1 MLTDKLKQ
9 VIRQSYKA
17 IGENLNNFNPRKQ
30 QTFLIAEIAKTLA
43 GEYNKD
49 RKIITIEAGTGTGKS
64 LAYSLGAIPLALT
77 RDKKVCISTATVALQ
92 EQLVDKDLPFLKKH
106 AGLKFDFA
114 LVKGRQRYV
123 CRQKLA
129 QAVTTDSPQAGFTFA
144 EKPKASDIRTLNAM
158 HQALN
163 DGSWLGDIDSW
174 KTPIQ
179 HNIWSQVQSDKHSCL
194 KSLSDH
200 NHCPFHK
207 ARETMEQAHVLVVN
221 HSLLLADLELGGGRI
236 LSAPDETFYII
247 DEAHHLPKVTRDHS
261 SANITLR
268 GAIDWLTKLRETGDK
283 MAKLIKSQRAISP
296 ALKLSDD
303 CQDLLIEMQK
313 VLTFVDNN
321 ATLYFL
327 ENQNGQSNNQS
338 NSQSNSKGTAH
349 FKKNDEQVYR
359 FDNGI
364 IPKAIKNWAEDCNE
378 LSKKCLS
385 HLNKL
390 YSALIESVKDGETQM
405 YLAEPVLSE
414 AGFMLQR
421 LENLAALWYMYA
433 KTDSDKAAPMARWLL
448 KQEPS
453 KASARQDYL
462 ICASPIEVGFTLED
476 KLWSQCEGAVLC
488 SATLLALNS
497 FDHFRFQAGLKNND
511 GSQYQQVTSPFDYQN
526 NAQLVIAN
534 MVNEP
539 SVPQF
544 TDELIEKLPK
554 YLAQGNA
561 SLVLFSSYWQM
572 EKVAQALRDNH
583 KLDIA
588 VQGEHSRQH
597 IIENHKKRRDNNKE
611 SIIFGTQSFSEGLDL
626 PGDYLNNLII
636 TKLPFSVPTSPVEQ
650 AQAEYV
656 SAKGGNPFMSLS
668 VPDTS
673 KKLVQAC
680 GRLLRNEIDEGV
692 ITLMD
697 KRVVTKR
704 YGKQLLD
711 SLPPFERVFEK

>member
-1 MLTDKLKQ
+1 MLTDKLKE

-17 IGENLNNFNPRKQ
+17 IGENLSNFNPRKQ

-43 GEYNKD
+43 GEYSKD

-64 LAYSLGAIPLALT
+64 LAYSLGAIPLALA

-106 AGLKFDFA
+106 AELKFDFA

-123 CRQKLA
+123 CRQKLT

-158 HQALN
+158 HKALS
-163 DGSWLGDIDSW
+163 DGSWHGDIDSW
-174 KTPIQ
+174 KSPIP
-179 HNIWSQVQSDKHSCL
+179 HHIWSQVQSDKHSCL
-194 KSLSDH
+194 KTLNEHS
-200 NHCPFHK
+200 HCPFHK

-261 SANITLR
+261 SASITLR

-321 ATLYFL
+321 ASVYFID
-327 ENQNGQSNNQS
+327 NAAGKFSKQSQNDQ
-338 NSQSNSKGTAH
+338 
-349 FKKNDEQVYR
+349 QVYR

-364 IPKAIKNWAEDCNE
+364 IPNTLKNWAEDCHE
-378 LSKKCLS
+378 LSKKSLS

-390 YSALIESVKDGETQM
+390 YSTLIEAVKDGDCQM

-421 LENLAALWYMYA
+421 LENLQALWYMYA
-433 KTDSDKAAPMARWLL
+433 KSDSDKAAPMARWLQ
-448 KQEPS
+448 KQEPT
-453 KASARQDYL
+453 KGNARQDYL

-511 GSQYQQVTSPFDYQN
+511 GSQYQRVCSPFDYQN
-526 NAQLVIAN
+526 NAQLVVAN
-534 MVNEP
+534 MANEP
-539 SVPQF
+539 SATQF
-544 TDELIEKLPK
+544 TDELIEKLPQ
-554 YLAQGNA
+554 YLQQGNA

-572 EKVAQALRDNH
+572 EKVAQALRDKH
-583 KLDIA
+583 KLTIA
-588 VQGEHSRQH
+588 VQKEHSRQH
-597 IIENHKKRRDNNKE
+597 IIENHKKRCDSNKE

-626 PGDYLNNLII
+626 PGNYLNNLII

-656 SAKGGNPFMSLS
+656 TAKGGNPFMSLS

-680 GRLLRNEIDEGV
+680 GRLLRNEMDEGV

-704 YGKQLLD
+704 YGKQILD
-711 SLPPFERVFEK
+711 SLPPFERVFER

>member
-9 VIRQSYKA
+9 LIRQSYKA
-17 IGENLNNFNPRKQ
+17 IGENLSHFNPRKQ

-43 GEYNKD
+43 GEYSKD

-64 LAYSLGAIPLALT
+64 LAYSLGAIPLALA

-123 CRQKLA
+123 CRQKLT
-129 QAVTTDSPQAGFTFA
+129 QAIATDSPQAGFTFA
-144 EKPKASDIRTLNAM
+144 EKPKANDIRTLNAM
-158 HQALN
+158 HKALT
-163 DGSWLGDIDSW
+163 DGSWHGDIDSW
-174 KTPIQ
+174 KTPIAN
-179 HNIWSQVQSDKHSCL
+179 HIWLQVQSDKHSCL
-194 KSLSDH
+194 KTLSEH
-200 NHCPFHK
+200 HHCPFHK

-236 LSAPDETFYII
+236 LSPPDETFYII

-268 GAIDWLTKLRETGDK
+268 GAIEWLTKLRETGAK
-283 MAKLIKSQRAISP
+283 MANLIKSQRAISP
-296 ALKLSDD
+296 SLKLSDD

-313 VLTFVDNN
+313 VLTFIDNN
-321 ATLYFL
+321 ATIYFADNISKNHTGMSKNT
-327 ENQNGQSNNQS
+327 NQ
-338 NSQSNSKGTAH
+338 KE
-349 FKKNDEQVYR
+349 EQVYR

-364 IPKAIKNWAEDCNE
+364 IPKTLKNWAEDCNE
-378 LSKKCLS
+378 LSKKTLS

-390 YSALIESVKDGETQM
+390 YNALIEAVKDGECKM
-405 YLAEPVLSE
+405 YLAEPMLAE

-421 LENLAALWYMYA
+421 LENLQALWQMYA
-433 KTDSDKAAPMARWLL
+433 KTDSDKGAPMARWIEKHL
-448 KQEPS
+448 PA

-462 ICASPIEVGFTLED
+462 LCASPIEVGFILED
-476 KLWSQCEGAVLC
+476 RLWSQCEGAVLC

-526 NAQLVIAN
+526 NAQLVVAN

-539 SVPQF
+539 SAIKF
-544 TDELIEKLPK
+544 TDELIERLPT
-554 YLAQGNA
+554 YIEQGSA
-561 SLVLFSSYWQM
+561 TLVLFSSYWQM
-572 EKVAQALRDNH
+572 EKVAQALRDKY

-597 IIENHKKRRDNNKE
+597 IIEQHKKQCDNNKN

-626 PGDYLNNLII
+626 PGNYLNNLII

-650 AQAEYV
+650 AQAEYIT
-656 SAKGGNPFMSLS
+656 AKGGNPFMTLS

-680 GRLLRNEIDEGV
+680 GRLLRNEMDEGV

-697 KRVVTKR
+697 KRVVTKQ

-711 SLPPFERVFEK
+711 SLPPFQRIIEN

>member
-9 VIRQSYKA
+9 IIRQSYKA
-17 IGENLNNFNPRKQ
+17 IGENLSHFNPRKQ

-43 GEYNKD
+43 GEYSKD

-64 LAYSLGAIPLALT
+64 LAYSLGAIPLALAK
-77 RDKKVCISTATVALQ
+77 DKKVCISTATVALQ

-123 CRQKLA
+123 CRQKLT
-129 QAVTTDSPQAGFTFA
+129 QAVATESPQAGFTFA
-144 EKPKASDIRTLNAM
+144 EKPNASDIRTLNAM
-158 HQALN
+158 HKALT
-163 DGSWLGDIDSW
+163 DGSWHGDIDSW
-174 KTPIQ
+174 KTPIA
-179 HNIWSQVQSDKHSCL
+179 HHIWSQVQSDKHSCL
-194 KSLSDH
+194 KTLSEH
-200 NHCPFHK
+200 QHCPFHQ
-207 ARETMEQAHVLVVN
+207 ARETIEQAHVLVVN

-236 LSAPDETFYII
+236 LSPPDETFYII

-261 SANITLR
+261 SANTTLR
-268 GAIDWLTKLRETGDK
+268 GAIEWLTKLRETGAK

-296 ALKLSDD
+296 SLKLSDD

-313 VLTFVDNN
+313 VLTFIDSN
-321 ATLYFL
+321 ANVYFL
-327 ENQNGQSNNQS
+327 NNSSESHANFNQ
-338 NSQSNSKGTAH
+338 K
-349 FKKNDEQVYR
+349 DEQVYR

-364 IPKAIKNWAEDCNE
+364 IPKELKNWAEDCNE
-378 LSKKCLS
+378 LCKKSLS

-390 YSALIESVKDGETQM
+390 YNALIEDVKDGECKM
-405 YLAEPVLSE
+405 YLAEPLLAE

-421 LENLAALWYMYA
+421 LENLQALWQMYA
-433 KTDSDKAAPMARWLL
+433 KTDSDKAAPMARWLE
-448 KQEPS
+448 KYAPA
-453 KASARQDYL
+453 KASSRQDYL
-462 ICASPIEVGFTLED
+462 LCASPIEVGFMLED

-526 NAQLVIAN
+526 NAQLVVAN
-534 MVNEP
+534 MAHEP
-539 SVPQF
+539 SASTF
-544 TDELIEKLPK
+544 TDELIAKLPK
-554 YLAQGNA
+554 YLDQGSA
-561 SLVLFSSYWQM
+561 TLVLFSSYWQM
-572 EKVAQALRDNH
+572 EKVAQALRDKH

-597 IIENHKKRRDNNKE
+597 IIEQHKKQCDNNKS

-626 PGDYLNNLII
+626 PGNYLNNLII

-650 AQAEYV
+650 AQAEYIT
-656 SAKGGNPFMSLS
+656 AKGGNPFMTLS

-680 GRLLRNEIDEGV
+680 GRLLRNEKDEGV

-711 SLPPFERVFEK
+711 SLPPFERVIER

>member
-9 VIRQSYKA
+9 VIRQAYKD
-17 IGENLNNFNPRKQ
+17 IGENLAHFNPRKQ

-64 LAYSLGAIPLALT
+64 LAYSLGAIPLALA

-92 EQLVDKDLPFLKKH
+92 EQLVDKDLPFLKSH

-123 CRQKLA
+123 CRQKLS
-129 QAVTTDSPQAGFTFA
+129 QAVTADSPQAGFTFA
-144 EKPKASDIRTLNAM
+144 EKPKATDIRILNAM
-158 HQALN
+158 HKALV

-174 KTPIQ
+174 KSPVP
-179 HNIWSQVQSDKHSCL
+179 HHIWSQVQSDKHSCL
-194 KSLSDH
+194 KTLSEH
-200 NHCPFHK
+200 QHCPFHK
-207 ARETMEQAHVLVVN
+207 ARETMDQAHVLVVN
-221 HSLLLADLELGGGRI
+221 HSLLLADIELGGGRI

-261 SANITLR
+261 SANVTLR
-268 GAIDWLTKLRETGDK
+268 GAIDWLTKLRDTGDK

-313 VLTFVDNN
+313 VLTFVESNSN
-321 ATLYFL
+321 VYFPSH
-327 ENQNGQSNNQS
+327 ENQTNNFNKS
-338 NSQSNSKGTAH
+338 DG
-349 FKKNDEQVYR
+349 DVYR
-359 FDNGI
+359 FDNGV
-364 IPKAIKNWAEDCNE
+364 IPKTLKNWAEDCNE
-378 LSKKCLS
+378 LSKKSLN

-390 YSALIESVKDGETQM
+390 YSALIESVKDGDIKM
-405 YLAEPVLSE
+405 YQAEPVLAE

-421 LENLAALWYMYA
+421 LENLTALWYMYA
-433 KTDSDKAAPMARWLL
+433 KTDSDKGAPMARWLHKQTPL
-448 KQEPS
+448 KG
-453 KASARQDYL
+453 SAKQDYL
-462 ICASPIEVGFTLED
+462 LCASPIEVGFMLED

-497 FDHFRFQAGLKNND
+497 FDHFRFQVGLKNND
-511 GSQYQQVTSPFDYQN
+511 GSQYQQVTSPFDFQN
-526 NAQLVIAN
+526 NAQLVVAK
-534 MVNEP
+534 MAFEP
-539 SVPQF
+539 SANEF
-544 TDELIEKLPK
+544 TDELIDKLPK
-554 YLAQGNA
+554 YLAQGSA

-572 EKVAQALRDNH
+572 EKVAQAIRDKH

-597 IIENHKKRRDNNKE
+597 IIEQHKKHCDNNQE

-626 PGDYLNNLII
+626 PGNYLNNLII

-680 GRLLRNEIDEGV
+680 GRLLRNEMDEGV

-711 SLPPFERVFEK
+711 SLPPFERVFE

>member
-9 VIRQSYKA
+9 VIRQSYKS
-17 IGENLNNFNPRKQ
+17 IGENLSNFNPRKQ

-49 RKIITIEAGTGTGKS
+49 RKIITIEAGTGTGTGKS
-64 LAYSLGAIPLALT
+64 LAYSLGAIPLALA

-92 EQLVDKDLPFLKKH
+92 EQLVDKDLPFLKEH

-123 CRQKLA
+123 CRQKLT
-129 QAVTTDSPQAGFTFA
+129 QAVATDSPQAGFTFV

-158 HQALN
+158 HKALN
-163 DGSWLGDIDSW
+163 DGSWHGDIDSW
-174 KTPIQ
+174 KSPIP
-179 HNIWSQVQSDKHSCL
+179 HHIWSQVQSDKHSCL
-194 KSLSDH
+194 KTLADH

-236 LSAPDETFYII
+236 LSTPDETFYII

-261 SANITLR
+261 SASITLR
-268 GAIDWLTKLRETGDK
+268 GAIDWLSKLRETGDK

-321 ATLYFL
+321 ATVYFQEKSN
-327 ENQNGQSNNQS
+327 ENKSSSN
-338 NSQSNSKGTAH
+338 
-349 FKKNDEQVYR
+349 FKQKDDQVYR

-364 IPKAIKNWAEDCNE
+364 IPKTLKNWAEDCSE
-378 LSKKCLS
+378 LSKKSLS

-390 YSALIESVKDGETQM
+390 YSALIEAVKDGDCQM
-405 YLAEPVLSE
+405 YLAEPVLGE

-421 LENLAALWYMYA
+421 LENLQALWFMYA
-433 KTDSDKAAPMARWLL
+433 KTDNEKSAPMARWLQ
-448 KQEPS
+448 KQES
-453 KASARQDYL
+453 TKGNARQDYL
-462 ICASPIEVGFTLED
+462 LCASPIEVGFMLED

-497 FDHFRFQAGLKNND
+497 FDHFRFQAGLRNND

-526 NAQLVIAN
+526 NAQLVVAK
-534 MVNEP
+534 MDNEP
-539 SVPQF
+539 STNQF

-554 YLAQGNA
+554 YIEQGSA
-561 SLVLFSSYWQM
+561 TLVLFSSYWQM

-583 KLDIA
+583 KLDIS

-597 IIENHKKRRDNNKE
+597 IIDNHKKNCDKNKE

-656 SAKGGNPFMSLS
+656 TAKGGNPFMTLS

-711 SLPPFERVFEK
+711 SLPPFERVFER

>member
-17 IGENLNNFNPRKQ
+17 IGENLSNFNPRKQ

-43 GEYNKD
+43 GEYSKD

-64 LAYSLGAIPLALT
+64 LAYSLGAIPLALA

-92 EQLVDKDLPFLKKH
+92 EQLVDKDLPFLKTH

-114 LVKGRQRYV
+114 LAKGRQRYV
-123 CRQKLA
+123 CRQKLT
-129 QAVTTDSPQAGFTFA
+129 QAVASESPQAGFTFA

-158 HQALN
+158 HKALT

-174 KTPIQ
+174 KTPIA
-179 HNIWSQVQSDKHSCL
+179 HHIWSQVQSDKHSCL
-194 KSLSDH
+194 KTLSEH
-200 NHCPFHK
+200 HHCPFHK

-261 SANITLR
+261 SASITLR

-321 ATLYFL
+321 ASIYFG
-327 ENQNGQSNNQS
+327 ENADDKFAKN
-338 NSQSNSKGTAH
+338 
-349 FKKNDEQVYR
+349 KNDEQVYR

-364 IPKAIKNWAEDCNE
+364 IPKTLKNWAEDCHE

-390 YSALIESVKDGETQM
+390 YSALIEAVKDGDCQM
-405 YLAEPVLSE
+405 YLAEPVLGE

-421 LENLAALWYMYA
+421 LENLAALWFMYA
-433 KTDSDKAAPMARWLL
+433 KTDSEKAAPMARWLQ
-448 KQEPS
+448 KQEPN

-526 NAQLVIAN
+526 NAQLVVAN
-534 MVNEP
+534 MTNEP
-539 SVPQF
+539 SVTQF

-554 YLAQGNA
+554 YLAQGSA

-583 KLDIA
+583 KLNIA

-597 IIENHKKRRDNNKE
+597 IIENHKKRCDDSKE

-626 PGDYLNNLII
+626 PGNYLNNLII

-650 AQAEYV
+650 AQAEYI

-680 GRLLRNEIDEGV
+680 GRLLRNEMDEGV

-704 YGKQLLD
+704 YGKQILD
-711 SLPPFERVFEK
+711 SLPPFERVFER

>member
-9 VIRQSYKA
+9 VIRQAYKD
-17 IGENLNNFNPRKQ
+17 IGENLAHFNPRKQ

-64 LAYSLGAIPLALT
+64 LAYSLGAIPLALA

-92 EQLVDKDLPFLKKH
+92 EQLVDKDLPFLKSH

-123 CRQKLA
+123 CRQKLS
-129 QAVTTDSPQAGFTFA
+129 QAVTADSPQAGFTFA
-144 EKPKASDIRTLNAM
+144 EKPKATDIRILNAM
-158 HQALN
+158 HKALV

-174 KTPIQ
+174 KSPVP
-179 HNIWSQVQSDKHSCL
+179 HHIWSQVQSDKHSCL
-194 KSLSDH
+194 KTLSEH
-200 NHCPFHK
+200 QHCPFHK
-207 ARETMEQAHVLVVN
+207 ARETMDQAHVLVVN
-221 HSLLLADLELGGGRI
+221 HSLLLADIELGGGRI

-261 SANITLR
+261 SANVTLR
-268 GAIDWLTKLRETGDK
+268 GAIDWLTKLRDTGDK

-313 VLTFVDNN
+313 VLTFVESNSN
-321 ATLYFL
+321 VYFPSH
-327 ENQNGQSNNQS
+327 ENQTNNFNKS
-338 NSQSNSKGTAH
+338 DG
-349 FKKNDEQVYR
+349 DVYR
-359 FDNGI
+359 FDNGV
-364 IPKAIKNWAEDCNE
+364 IPKTLKNWAEDCNE
-378 LSKKCLS
+378 LSKKSLN

-390 YSALIESVKDGETQM
+390 YSALIESVKDGDIKM
-405 YLAEPVLSE
+405 YQAEPVLAE

-421 LENLAALWYMYA
+421 LENLTALWYMYA
-433 KTDSDKAAPMARWLL
+433 KTDSDKGAPMARWLHKQTPL
-448 KQEPS
+448 KG
-453 KASARQDYL
+453 SAKQDYL
-462 ICASPIEVGFTLED
+462 LCASPIEVGFMLED

-497 FDHFRFQAGLKNND
+497 FDHFRFQVGLKNND
-511 GSQYQQVTSPFDYQN
+511 GSQYQQVTSPFDFQN
-526 NAQLVIAN
+526 NAQLVVAK
-534 MVNEP
+534 MTFEP
-539 SVPQF
+539 SANEF
-544 TDELIEKLPK
+544 TDELINKLPK
-554 YLAQGNA
+554 YLAQGSA

-572 EKVAQALRDNH
+572 EKVAQAIRDKH

-597 IIENHKKRRDNNKE
+597 IIEQHKKHCDNNQE

-626 PGDYLNNLII
+626 PGNYLNNLII

-680 GRLLRNEIDEGV
+680 GRLLRNEMDEGV

-711 SLPPFERVFEK
+711 SLPPFERVFE

>member
-9 VIRQSYKA
+9 VIRHAYKA
-17 IGENLNNFNPRKQ
+17 IGENLSNFNPRKQ

-43 GEYNKD
+43 GEYSKD

-64 LAYSLGAIPLALT
+64 LAYSLGAIPLALA

-106 AGLKFDFA
+106 AELKFDFA
-114 LVKGRQRYV
+114 LAKGRQRYV
-123 CRQKLA
+123 CRQKLS

-144 EKPKASDIRTLNAM
+144 EKPKANDIRTLNAM
-158 HQALN
+158 HKALT
-163 DGSWLGDIDSW
+163 DGSWHGDIDSW
-174 KTPIQ
+174 KSPVP
-179 HNIWSQVQSDKHSCL
+179 HHIWSQIQSDKHSCL
-194 KSLSDH
+194 KTLSEH
-200 NHCPFHK
+200 SHCPFHK

-236 LSAPDETFYII
+236 LSSPDETFYII

-261 SANITLR
+261 SASITLR

-321 ATLYFL
+321 ANTYFL
-327 ENQNGQSNNQS
+327 NNESQENKSSGSQKNSNFN
-338 NSQSNSKGTAH
+338 
-349 FKKNDEQVYR
+349 KNDEQVYR

-364 IPKAIKNWAEDCNE
+364 IPKALKNWAEDCHE
-378 LSKKCLS
+378 LSKKSLS

-390 YSALIESVKDGETQM
+390 YNALIEAVKDGDCQM
-405 YLAEPVLSE
+405 YLAEPILGE

-421 LENLAALWYMYA
+421 LENLTSLWHMYA
-433 KTDSDKAAPMARWLL
+433 KTDSDKAAPMARWLQ
-448 KQEPS
+448 KQEPI
-453 KASARQDYL
+453 KASARHDYL

-526 NAQLVIAN
+526 NAQLVVAN
-534 MVNEP
+534 MAFEP
-539 SVPQF
+539 SATHF

-554 YLAQGNA
+554 YLEQGNA

-572 EKVAQALRDNH
+572 EKVAQALRDKN
-583 KLDIA
+583 KLEIA

-597 IIENHKKRRDNNKE
+597 IIENHKKHCDDNKE

-626 PGDYLNNLII
+626 PGNYLNNLII

-650 AQAEYV
+650 AQAEYIT
-656 SAKGGNPFMSLS
+656 AKGGNPFMSLS

-680 GRLLRNEIDEGV
+680 GRLLRNEMDEGV

-711 SLPPFERVFEK
+711 SLPPFERVFER

>member
-1 MLTDKLKQ
+1 MLTDKLKK
-9 VIRQSYKA
+9 VIRQAYKD
-17 IGENLNNFNPRKQ
+17 IGENLANFNPRKQ

-43 GEYNKD
+43 GEYNKE

-64 LAYSLGAIPLALT
+64 LAYSLGAIPLALA

-92 EQLVDKDLPFLKKH
+92 EQLVDKDLPFLKSH

-123 CRQKLA
+123 CRQKLT
-129 QAVTTDSPQAGFTFA
+129 QAVTSDSPQAGFTFA

-158 HQALN
+158 HKALT

-174 KTPIQ
+174 KTPIP
-179 HNIWSQVQSDKHSCL
+179 HHIWSQVQSDKHSCL
-194 KSLSDH
+194 KTLSEH
-200 NHCPFHK
+200 QHCPFHK
-207 ARETMEQAHVLVVN
+207 ARETMDQAHVLVVN
-221 HSLLLADLELGGGRI
+221 HSLLLADIELGGGRI

-261 SANITLR
+261 SASVTLR

-313 VLTFVDNN
+313 VLTFVENN
-321 ATLYFL
+321 ISVYFPSNGR
-327 ENQNGQSNNQS
+327 ETSKNQTNNF
-338 NSQSNSKGTAH
+338 N
-349 FKKNDEQVYR
+349 KNDNDAYR

-364 IPKAIKNWAEDCNE
+364 IPKTLKNLAEDCNE
-378 LSKKCLS
+378 LSKKSLS
-385 HLNKL
+385 NLNKL
-390 YSALIESVKDGETQM
+390 YNALIESVKDGDTKMFQ
-405 YLAEPVLSE
+405 AEPVLAE

-433 KTDSDKAAPMARWLL
+433 KTDSDKGAPMARWLQ
-448 KQEPS
+448 KQAPQ
-453 KASARQDYL
+453 KGNIKQDYL
-462 ICASPIEVGFTLED
+462 LCASPIEVGFMLED

-511 GSQYQQVTSPFDYQN
+511 GSQYQQVTSPFDFQN
-526 NAQLVIAN
+526 NAQLVMAK
-534 MVNEP
+534 MTFEP
-539 SVPQF
+539 SANEF
-544 TDELIEKLPK
+544 TDELIDKLPK
-554 YLAQGNA
+554 YLAQGSA

-572 EKVAQALRDNH
+572 EKVAQALRDKHN
-583 KLDIA
+583 LDIA

-597 IIENHKKRRDNNKE
+597 IIENHKKRCDDKKE

-656 SAKGGNPFMSLS
+656 TAKGGNPFMSLS

-680 GRLLRNEIDEGV
+680 GRLLRNEMDEGV

-711 SLPPFERVFEK
+711 SLPPFERVFE

>member
-9 VIRQSYKA
+9 VIRQAYKA
-17 IGENLNNFNPRKQ
+17 IGESLSNFNPRKQ

-43 GEYNKD
+43 GEYSKD

-64 LAYSLGAIPLALT
+64 LAYSLGAIPLALA

-106 AGLKFDFA
+106 AGLTFDFA
-114 LVKGRQRYV
+114 LAKGRQRYV
-123 CRQKLA
+123 CRQKLT
-129 QAVTTDSPQAGFTFA
+129 QAISHNSDSPQVGFTFA

-158 HQALN
+158 HKALN

-174 KTPIQ
+174 KTHLP
-179 HNIWSQVQSDKHSCL
+179 HHIWSQVQSDKHSCL
-194 KSLSDH
+194 KSLSEH
-200 NHCPFHK
+200 SYCPFHK

-247 DEAHHLPKVTRDHS
+247 DEAHHLPRVTRDHS
-261 SANITLR
+261 SARITLR
-268 GAIDWLTKLRETGDK
+268 GAVDWITKLRDTGDK
-283 MAKLIKSQRAISP
+283 MAKLIKSQRAISL

-303 CQDLLIEMQK
+303 CQDLLLEMQK

-321 ATLYFL
+321 ASVYFS
-327 ENQNGQSNNQS
+327 ESQESNTF
-338 NSQSNSKGTAH
+338 KGN
-349 FKKNDEQVYR
+349 KKNDEQVYR
-359 FDNGI
+359 FDHGI
-364 IPKAIKNWAEDCNE
+364 IPKTLKNWAEDLHE
-378 LSKKCLS
+378 LSKKSLS

-390 YSALIESVKDGETQM
+390 YNALIEAAKDGETQM

-421 LENLAALWYMYA
+421 LENLMALWQMYA
-433 KTDSDKAAPMARWLL
+433 KTDSEKVAPMARWLQ
-448 KQEPS
+448 KQTLA
-453 KASARQDYL
+453 KGNAHQDYL
-462 ICASPIEVGFTLED
+462 LCASPIEVGFTLED

-497 FDHFRFQAGLKNND
+497 FDHFSFQAGLKNND
-511 GSQYQQVTSPFDYQN
+511 GSQYQQVSSPFDYQN
-526 NAQLVIAN
+526 NAQLVVAN
-534 MVNEP
+534 MNNEP
-539 SVPQF
+539 SAAEF

-572 EKVAQALRDNH
+572 EKVAQALRDKH
-583 KLDIA
+583 KLDIV

-597 IIENHKKRRDNNKE
+597 IIESHRKRCDANKE

-626 PGDYLNNLII
+626 PGNYLTNLII

-656 SAKGGNPFMSLS
+656 SAKGGNPFMTLS

-680 GRLLRNEIDEGV
+680 GRLLRNELDEGV

-711 SLPPFERVFEK
+711 SLPPFERIIEKYSH